1 MAADLQRVGGLVNSI
16 LGADPMAI
24 VEMEKLHEKLLMEQ
38 GCLRESVRVAGEEGL
53 TVHVAQMT
61 NEPGKFSLGALHFLH
76 AHIKQKSNHG
86 NDPVELVETVSKV
99 LFFQSTRQFV
109 LDSPDDF
116 AQRVLSAGKSVPQM
130 YADVCRMFAQTA
142 VDLETF
148 AEGIEPLLRA
158 CHVVANGESILTP
171 SHQEVIRL
179 CLKCRQLD
187 VAKSLLD
194 APIFGVNPVT
204 TGLVPKDFLLYF
216 YYGGMAYAACKE
228 WALSMD
234 FFTQCINTPA
244 DGLSSIVVEAH
255 KYWTLV
261 SLFLQKG
268 PAPAQGWKKNN
279 TIGGTPIAVST
290 SLEQTNKL
298 YVNLNK
304 ELLEASEGKAGSE
317 KKCNTFIEDNVMT
330 FTEDR
335 TIGLVRQAQTW
346 IYRRRMQRLT
356 ATYLT
361 LSISA
366 IASVTGVVESDVEP
380 SIRAMI
386 EDGSIYASVDESSS
400 MVSFLENPQT
410 YTGKGSIALM
420 EERMKECA
428 ALAERVANV
437 EAKVLTDSKY
447 IENAVMEHKRKT
459 SQASSKADDSSA
471 MDISMVMDD

>member
-1 MAADLQRVGGLVNSI
+1 MQRNRHSRARWPRTRLVT
-16 LGADPMAI
+16 
-24 VEMEKLHEKLLMEQ
+24 LL
-38 GCLRESVRVAGEEGL
+38 CAR
-53 TVHVAQMT
+53 
-61 NEPGKFSLGALHFLH
+61 
-76 AHIKQKSNHG
+76 
-86 NDPVELVETVSKV
+86 
-99 LFFQSTRQFV
+99 
-109 LDSPDDF
+109 
-116 AQRVLSAGKSVPQM
+116 
-130 YADVCRMFAQTA
+130 
-142 VDLETF
+142 
-148 AEGIEPLLRA
+148 
-158 CHVVANGESILTP
+158 
-171 SHQEVIRL
+171 
-179 CLKCRQLD
+179 
-187 VAKSLLD
+187 
-194 APIFGVNPVT
+194 
-204 TGLVPKDFLLYF
+204 
-216 YYGGMAYAACKE
+216 
-228 WALSMD
+228 
-234 FFTQCINTPA
+234 
-244 DGLSSIVVEAH
+244 
-255 KYWTLV
+255 
-261 SLFLQKG
+261 
-268 PAPAQGWKKNN
+268 AQGWKKNN
-279 TIGGTPIAVST
+279 TIGGTPIHVST

-317 KKCNTFIEDNVMT
+317 KKCNIFIEDNVMT

-447 IENAVMEHKRKT
+447 IENAVIEDKRKT

-471 MDISMVMDD
+471 MDISMVMGD